1 MYEGSLGGMIVPYG
15 DPDVGWYFKAYLDSG
30 DYGMGTLTS
39 PIVRGKDAP
48 SNAVLLDETIAD
60 YTGKPTT
67 IPCAVAIFERY
78 AGPEYKHRD
87 GQTQRQHR
95 TPGTGGTLDQHRR
108 QLRLYL

>member
-1 MYEGSLGGMIVPYG
+1 MKVPGRDDRPYG

-30 DYGMGTLTS
+30 DGMGTLTS

-67 IPCAVAIFERY
+67 IPARWPYSNAMPGLSIST
-78 AGPEYKHRD
+78 GD